1 MNINAL
7 KQYKSVDLRVSIE
20 SATPHH
26 LITMLFNGAQES
38 LAKAAGAIERKDIGL
53 RTLQLNKATDIV
65 MNLKGTL
72 NHDAGGEVAANL
84 DRLYDYMVRCLYEAN
99 RDNDAGKVREV
110 RDLLSQVSQ
119 GWSQIS
125 ASEHH
130 TTSVPAV

>member
-7 KQYKSVDLRVSIE
+7 KQYKNVDLRASID
-20 SATPHH
+20 SATPHR
-26 LITMLFNGAQES
+26 LISMLLGGAQEA

-72 NHDAGGEVAANL
+72 NHEVGGEISANL

-99 RDNDAGKVREV
+99 RDNDESKVREV
-110 RDLLSQVSQ
+110 RGLLSQISE
-119 GWSQIS
+119 GWSQI
-125 ASEHH
+125 AVSEHH
-130 TTSVPAV
+130 TTSVPAG

>member
-7 KQYKSVDLRVSIE
+7 KQYKSVDLRASIE

-26 LITMLFNGAQES
+26 LITMLLGGAQEA

-72 NHDAGGEVAANL
+72 NHEAGGELSANL

-99 RDNDAGKVREV
+99 RDNDESKVREV
-110 RDLLSQVSQ
+110 RGLLSQIAE
-119 GWSQIS
+119 GWSQI
-125 ASEHH
+125 AVSEHH